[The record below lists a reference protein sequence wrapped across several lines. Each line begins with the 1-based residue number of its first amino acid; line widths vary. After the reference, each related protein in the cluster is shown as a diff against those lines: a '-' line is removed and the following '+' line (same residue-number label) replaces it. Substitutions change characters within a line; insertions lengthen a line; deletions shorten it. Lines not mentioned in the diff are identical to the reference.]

1 MISLYLFS
9 FFGIILWGEYPT
21 IEECLKQKRYFEEKF
36 SHLEEER
43 QFSPQC
49 LELGKTTKE
58 FMESHGIKAMPEIDD
73 DLL

>member
-1 MISLYLFS
+1 VISLYLFS
-9 FFGIILWGEYPT
+9 FFGIILWDEYPT

-36 SHLEEER
+36 SRLEEER

-58 FMESHGIKAMPEIDD
+58 FMESHGIKAIPEIDD

>member
-1 MISLYLFS
+1 VISLYLFS
-9 FFGIILWGEYPT
+9 FFGIILWDEYPT

-36 SHLEEER
+36 SPLEEER

-58 FMESHGIKAMPEIDD
+58 FMESHGIKAIPEIDD

>member
-1 MISLYLFS
+1 MISLYFFS
-9 FFGIILWGEYPT
+9 FFGIILWDEYPT

-36 SHLEEER
+36 SRLEEER

-58 FMESHGIKAMPEIDD
+58 FMESHGIKAIPEIDD